1 MEFLN
6 DSLWKVSRNGI
17 DCNIVCPFT
26 EKPISMKKMIDSMLQ
41 YIYPSLL
48 YFNTD
53 YVVKTVKDILNTSTE
68 ADIQIDIYNKFGFEG
83 LKKHLIDKVG
93 YSF

>member
-1 MEFLN
+1 
-6 DSLWKVSRNGI
+6 
-17 DCNIVCPFT
+17 
-26 EKPISMKKMIDSMLQ
+26 MKKMIDSMLQ

-83 LKKHLIDKVG
+83 LKKYLIDKVG